1 MKPLAGFKS
10 ARGGVEPG
18 MIGPDDERTRELG
31 VEFGPLA
38 RELEEHQYP
47 ATSDELAERYGDAVL
62 GLPNGEQTLR
72 ELFELVPD
80 ERFESAADARVAIFN
95 TVGDRAI
102 GRKGYS
108 DRTPPALGEREEW
121 PHESF

>member
-1 MKPLAGFKS
+1 MT
-10 ARGGVEPG
+10 
-18 MIGPDDERTRELG
+18 GPDDERTRELG

-38 RELEEHQYP
+38 RDLEDHQYP
-47 ATSDELAERYGDAVL
+47 TTSDELVEQYGDAVL
-62 GLPNGEQTLR
+62 DLPNGEQRLR
-72 ELFELVPD
+72 ELFELVPE
-80 ERFESAADARVAIFN
+80 ERLDSAADARAAIFN
-95 TVGDRAI
+95 TVGDSAI